1 MVTVRELTV
10 DDVFAV
16 GHLLG
21 TVQIPQG
28 KDPQQVGVT
37 MLQSVLAEGGPEI
50 KAWLADM
57 CGLTPD
63 ELGKLPASTVLDVIE
78 QLKAQE
84 GIKDFFTRAARLAGL
99 TPSMT

>member
-21 TVQIPQG
+21 SVKVPEG
-28 KDPQQVGVT
+28 KDPQAVGLS
-37 MLQSVLAEGGPEI
+37 MMQSALADGGPEI

-57 CGLTPD
+57 SGMTPED
-63 ELGKLPASTVLDVIE
+63 FGKLPAATVLDVIE
-78 QLKAQE
+78 QLKAQD
-84 GIKDFFTRAARLAGL
+84 GIRDFFARAARLAGL
-99 TPSMT
+99 TQPMK